1 MGNRAVVTFANRESS
16 LEHYIK
22 DASRPMHLEG
32 YVKDH
37 PDTIG
42 VYLHWNGGYDSIKP
56 FCMACKEL
64 DYRDPVYDNYGI
76 ACFVQLVR
84 NFFGLDGLSVGVDVL
99 SRLDC
104 DNGDNGVF
112 VIDGNWKIVGREY
125 EQYEQTK
132 NNAYYEEFK
141 NYLVGMSKAMEE
153 AHQKFDL
160 ENHQSK

>member
-1 MGNRAVVTFANRESS
+1 MGNRAVVTFNNRSS
-16 LEHYIK
+16 IEKYIK

-32 YVKDH
+32 YVEDH

-64 DYRDPVYDNYGI
+64 GYRSPASDDYGI
-76 ACFVQLVR
+76 ACFIQLVR
-84 NFFGLDGLSVGVDVL
+84 NFFGMDGLSVGVNTL

-112 VIDGNWKIVGREY
+112 FVDE
-125 EQYEQTK
+125 
-132 NNAYYEEFK
+132 
-141 NYLVGMSKAMEE
+141 
-153 AHQKFDL
+153 
-160 ENHQSK
+160 

>member
-1 MGNRAVVTFANRESS
+1 MGNRAVVTFANRNQVEK
-16 LEHYIK
+16 YVK

-32 YVKDH
+32 YVSDY
-37 PDTIG
+37 PYRIG
-42 VYLHWNGGYDSIKP
+42 VYLRWNGGYDSIKP

-64 DYRDPVYDNYGI
+64 DYRNPVYDNYGI

-112 VIDGNWKIVGREY
+112 VVDDEWEIVGREY
-125 EQYEQTK
+125 ERSDQMM
-132 NNAYYEEFK
+132 NDDYYEEFK

-153 AHQKFDL
+153 AHKKFDL
-160 ENHQSK
+160 ESRQSK

>member
-1 MGNRAVVTFANRESS
+1 MGNRAVVTFANRNRVEK
-16 LEHYIK
+16 YVK

-64 DYRDPVYDNYGI
+64 GYRSPVSDDYGI

-84 NFFGLDGLSVGVDVL
+84 NFFGIDGLSVGVGIL

-104 DNGDNGVF
+104 DNWDNGVF
-112 VIDGNWKIVGREY
+112 VVDGNWEIIGREY
-125 EQYEQTK
+125 ESSEQTK
-132 NNAYYEEFK
+132 DDDYYEEFK

-153 AHQKFDL
+153 ARKKFDL
-160 ENHQSK
+160 ESSQSK

>member
-1 MGNRAVVTFANRESS
+1 MGNRAVVTFANRNRVEK
-16 LEHYIK
+16 YVK

-64 DYRDPVYDNYGI
+64 GYRSPVTDDYGI

-84 NFFGLDGLSVGVDVL
+84 NFFGMDGLSVGVENL
-99 SRLDC
+99 RHLDC

-112 VIDGNWKIVGREY
+112 VVDGNWEIIGREY
-125 EQYEQTK
+125 E
-132 NNAYYEEFK
+132 YEEQMNDNEHYEDFK
-141 NYLVGMSKAMEE
+141 NYLIGMSKAMEE
-153 AHQKFDL
+153 AHKKFDL
-160 ENHQSK
+160 ESRQSK

>member
-1 MGNRAVVTFANRESS
+1 MGNRAVVTFANRNQVEK
-16 LEHYIK
+16 YVK

-64 DYRDPVYDNYGI
+64 RYRSPVSDDYGI

-84 NFFGLDGLSVGVDVL
+84 NFFGIDGLSVGVGIL

-104 DNGDNGVF
+104 DNYDNGVF
-112 VIDGNWKIVGREY
+112 VVDNEWEIVGREY
-125 EQYEQTK
+125 EQSEQTRD
-132 NNAYYEEFK
+132 NSYYEEFK
-141 NYLVGMSKAMEE
+141 DYLVGMSKAMEDAYKE
-153 AHQKFDL
+153 FDL
-160 ENHQSK
+160 ESRQSK

>member
-1 MGNRAVVTFANRESS
+1 MGNRAVVTFNNRSAIEK
-16 LEHYIK
+16 YIK

-37 PDTIG
+37 TDTIG
-42 VYLHWNGGYDSIKP
+42 VYLHWNGGYDSVKS

-64 DYRDPVYDNYGI
+64 GYRSPVSDDYGI

-84 NFFGLDGLSVGVDVL
+84 NFFGIDGLSVGVDVL

-112 VIDGNWKIVGREY
+112 VVDDEWEIVGREY
-125 EQYEQTK
+125 EQSEQTR
-132 NNAYYEEFK
+132 NDDYYEKFK
-141 NYLVGMSKAMEE
+141 DYIVGMSKAMEE
-153 AHQKFDL
+153 AHKKFD
-160 ENHQSK
+160 SDSRF